1 MNLNQNAGLLANPF
15 QAWTSLALNSAQ
27 MMVSSAEV
35 VALRVQQM
43 FVAGVRPGSTDRAEM
58 GLMGREK
65 VEAAAESAQAMAYGV
80 FSFNQ
85 QILAMAT
92 RQLFAGLPMMF
103 SLATSFTPSRFA
115 AGQARVVRAAMAN
128 SNAATARISTAV
140 PRIAGKGLKPIHS
153 RAAANQ
159 RRLAKR

>member
-1 MNLNQNAGLLANPF
+1 MRNANEANLTDAVLARLEGAKDPRF
-15 QAWTSLALNSAQ
+15 KKIMTSLITHLH
-27 MMVSSAEV
+27 
-35 VALRVQQM
+35 
-43 FVAGVRPGSTDRAEM
+43 AGVRPGTSDRAEM

-65 VEAAAESAQAMAYGV
+65 VQAAAESVQAMAQGV
-80 FSFNQ
+80 FALNQ
-85 QILAMAT
+85 QLFALAT

-103 SLATSFTPSRFA
+103 SLATSFAPSRFA

-140 PRIAGKGLKPIHS
+140 PRIAGKALKPIHA
-153 RAAANQ
+153 RAAANR

>member
-1 MNLNQNAGLLANPF
+1 MNRNRHASLLANPL
-15 QAWTSLALNSAQ
+15 QAWTGLAFSSAQ
-27 MMVSSAEV
+27 MMATSAEV
-35 VALRVQQM
+35 VGMRVQRM
-43 FVAGVRPGSTDRAEM
+43 LLAGVRPGTSDRAEM

-65 VEAAAESAQAMAYGV
+65 VQAAAESVQAMAQGV
-80 FSFNQ
+80 FALNQ
-85 QILAMAT
+85 QLFALAT

-103 SLATSFTPSRFA
+103 SLATSFAPSRFA

-140 PRIAGKGLKPIHS
+140 PRIAGQALKPIHA
-153 RAAANQ
+153 RAAANR